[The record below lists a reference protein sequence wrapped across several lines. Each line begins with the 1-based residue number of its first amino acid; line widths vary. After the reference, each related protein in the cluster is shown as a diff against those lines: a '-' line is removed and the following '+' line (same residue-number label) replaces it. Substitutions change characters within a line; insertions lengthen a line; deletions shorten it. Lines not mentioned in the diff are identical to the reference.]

1 MFVEWKIAAEA
12 IWFILPAYIANSS
25 AVVVGGGAPIDF
37 GKTWRGKRIF
47 GDGKTWRGFFGGILI
62 GMAAGVVMNIL
73 APGTFYSGFPSII
86 ILFSISFGAL
96 SGDIIESFFKRQI
109 GKKSGEKWII
119 ADQIDFL
126 LGSFLFS
133 FLASTV
139 LYRISMID
147 GNWFLQ
153 SFSVWHIAFLLILTP
168 ALHYLTNIVGYIA
181 GLKEVPW

>member
-1 MFVEWKIAAEA
+1 
-12 IWFILPAYIANSS
+12 
-25 AVVVGGGAPIDF
+25 
-37 GKTWRGKRIF
+37 
-47 GDGKTWRGFFGGILI
+47 
-62 GMAAGVVMNIL
+62 MNIL

-139 LYRISMID
+139 LYHIGMID

>member
-96 SGDIIESFFKRQI
+96 SGDIIESFLNGR
-109 GKKSGEKWII
+109 
-119 ADQIDFL
+119 
-126 LGSFLFS
+126 
-133 FLASTV
+133 
-139 LYRISMID
+139 
-147 GNWFLQ
+147 
-153 SFSVWHIAFLLILTP
+153 
-168 ALHYLTNIVGYIA
+168 
-181 GLKEVPW
+181 